1 MYNLSI
7 SKSTI
12 WNDAVSKLS
21 QDWKSYLAL
30 LSGLVILGFS
40 AIFVRLAEAPG
51 PVASFYRMALPALL
65 LTAPMLY
72 RVRSNRLQLAAGA
85 VRAALLG
92 GVFFGLDL
100 SLWASG
106 IMLRGAT
113 IPTLM
118 ANTAPVWVGIGTV
131 VLLRRRLSGLF
142 WLGLAVAMTGVTL
155 VLGLDALKQA
165 ELGLGS
171 LMGLGAAIFYGS
183 YFLVTQSAR
192 ETIDAPTYF
201 WLSSSISAVVLLVVV
216 GLLGQPLGGYP
227 AQSWLCFLAMGLIV
241 QLLGWLAINYA
252 QGHLPAT
259 LVAPTLLGQ
268 PVITALLAGP
278 ILGEALGPGQ
288 VAGGVVVLAGVYLVH
303 RSRTN

>member
-1 MYNLSI
+1 MS
-7 SKSTI
+7 
-12 WNDAVSKLS
+12 DFS
-21 QDWKSYLAL
+21 QEWKAHLAL
-30 LSGLVILGFS
+30 LAGLLFIGFS
-40 AIFVRLAEAPG
+40 AILVRLAEAPG
-51 PVASFYRMALPALL
+51 PVTSFYRMAIPAILLAGPTALRFRSEKIKLP
-65 LTAPMLY
+65 P
-72 RVRSNRLQLAAGA
+72 SA

-92 GVFFGLDL
+92 GLFFGLDL

-131 VLLRRRLSGLF
+131 VLLRRRLPGLF
-142 WLGLAVAMTGVTL
+142 WLGLAVAMAGVTI
-155 VLGLDALKQA
+155 VLGLDALKDV

-171 LMGLGAAIFYGS
+171 LMGLGAAIFYGA
-183 YFLVTQSAR
+183 YFLATQRAR

-201 WLSSSISAVVLLVVV
+201 WLSSLSSSLVLLVVV
-216 GLLGQPLGGYP
+216 GLLSQPLTGYP
-227 AQSWLCFLAMGLIV
+227 AQSWWSFLAMGLVV
-241 QLLGWLAINYA
+241 QLMGWLAINYA

-259 LVAPTLLGQ
+259 LVSPTLLGQ

-278 ILGEALGPGQ
+278 ILGEALGLGQ

-303 RSRTN
+303 RSRST